1 MSKLD
6 VLRKIIREEVRG
18 VIREELSHLLKE
30 TVSKPPVIK
39 NINAPIS
46 LKEQLSTGI
55 SSKINKSSDPIMDL
69 LNETKMNMTNDDYR
83 TIINAD
89 ASMAQGF
96 GQYSM
101 STNVPVVENVNQMLA
116 TSRPAADITHV
127 QIDAVPDFSAL
138 MKTMKTKGQI

>member
-30 TVSKPPVIK
+30 TVSKTPVLK
-39 NINAPIS
+39 NKTRPIS

-69 LNETKMNMTNDDYR
+69 LNETKMNMTGEDYR

-89 ASMAQGF
+89 ANMAQGF

-101 STNVPVVENVNQMLA
+101 NTNTPVVESVDQMLA
-116 TSRPAADITHV
+116 NSRPALDVSHV
-127 QIDAVPDFSAL
+127 QIDSVPDFSAL
-138 MKTMKTKGQI
+138 MKTMKNKGQI

>member
-30 TVSKPPVIK
+30 TVSKTPVLK
-39 NINAPIS
+39 NKTRPIS

-69 LNETKMNMTNDDYR
+69 LNETKMNMTGEDYR
-83 TIINAD
+83 TIINAE
-89 ASMAQGF
+89 ANMAQGF

-101 STNVPVVENVNQMLA
+101 NTNTPVVESVDQMLA
-116 TSRPAADITHV
+116 NSRPALDVSHV
-127 QIDAVPDFSAL
+127 QIDSVPDFSAL
-138 MKTMKTKGQI
+138 MKTMKNKGQI

>member
-6 VLRKIIREEVRG
+6 VLRKIIREEVRV

-30 TVSKPPVIK
+30 TVSKPSNIKAKPVSS
-39 NINAPIS
+39 S
-46 LKEQLSTGI
+46 LKQQLSKDI
-55 SSKINKSSDPIMDL
+55 SSKLHESSDPIMDL
-69 LNETKMNMTNDDYR
+69 LNETKMSMTSDDYR

-101 STNVPVVENVNQMLA
+101 STNAPVVENVNQMLA
-116 TSRPAADITHV
+116 SSKPAADVSHV